1 MNQELSN
8 IRKDF
13 SQQALNEDNLLGNP
27 IHQFKLWLNK
37 AIESN
42 LPEPTAMTLC
52 TVSPEGIPSARVV
65 LLKNLD
71 ENTGFWFYTN
81 YESHKGNDLK
91 HNPHAAINFFWPLL
105 ERQVR
110 ITGTVSKL
118 DESDS
123 DDYFYSRPIESQI
136 GAIASPQS
144 RVIESREQLE
154 GWLANAKKG
163 TIKRP
168 DNWGGYALMPTE
180 IEFWQG
186 RASRLHDRI
195 RYRLNGSEW
204 KQERLAP

>member
-1 MNQELSN
+1 MNRDLSN

-13 SQQALNEDNLLGNP
+13 SQKALNEENLSGNP
-27 IHQFKLWLNK
+27 IHQFKLWLHE

-42 LPEPTAMTLC
+42 QPEPTAMTLC

-71 ENTGFWFYTN
+71 ESTGFWFYTN
-81 YESHKGNDLK
+81 YDSQKGKELK
-91 HNPHAAINFFWPLL
+91 QNPHATLNFFWPLL

-110 ITGTVSKL
+110 ITGTVNKASAP
-118 DESDS
+118 DS
-123 DDYFYSRPIESQI
+123 DAYFDSRPLESRI

-154 GWLANAKKG
+154 NWLVEAKKG

-168 DNWGGYALMPTE
+168 ENWGGYALMPSE

-186 RASRLHDRI
+186 RANRLHDRI
-195 RYRLNGSEW
+195 RYSLNGSEW
-204 KQERLAP
+204 LQERLAP

>member
-1 MNQELSN
+1 MNQDLSN

-13 SQQALNEDNLLGNP
+13 SQKALSEENLSGSP
-27 IHQFKLWLNK
+27 IHQFKLWLNE

-42 LPEPTAMTLC
+42 QPEPTAMTLC
-52 TVSPEGIPSARVV
+52 TVSPEGIPSARIV

-71 ENTGFWFYTN
+71 ESTGFWFYTN

-91 HNPHAAINFFWPLL
+91 HNPHATLNFFWPLL

-110 ITGTVSKL
+110 ITGTVTKISAP
-118 DESDS
+118 DS
-123 DDYFYSRPIESQI
+123 DAYFASRPIESQI

-154 GWLANAKKG
+154 NWLAEAKKG
-163 TIKRP
+163 IIKRP
-168 DNWGGYALMPTE
+168 EYWGGYALMPSE

-195 RYRLNGSEW
+195 RYQLNDSEW